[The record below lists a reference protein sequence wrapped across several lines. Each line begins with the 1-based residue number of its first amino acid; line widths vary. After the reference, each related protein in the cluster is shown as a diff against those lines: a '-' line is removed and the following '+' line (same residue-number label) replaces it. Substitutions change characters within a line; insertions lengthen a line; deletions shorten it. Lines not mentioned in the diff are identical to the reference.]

1 MGAEDKTTIQVP
13 IKLDDRIK
21 KLAAQR
27 ATKLGISNPLSK
39 GTYLEVLITEEE
51 ERLKSELQST

>member
-1 MGAEDKTTIQVP
+1 MGAEDKTTVQISLA
-13 IKLDDRIK
+13 LDERIK

-27 ATKLGISNPLSK
+27 ATKLGISSPLSK

-51 ERLKSELQST
+51 ERLKNENND